1 MNNNSILEKISCKY
15 ISERIFEYIKDEN
28 YKYKF
33 FLHSKKLQKK
43 FELELIDFKERYIIK
58 SKFNTENYLCCYT
71 LFNVDS
77 KYFDKN
83 RITKKLQETL
93 NKLNIDINIIH
104 EYLLNDLKKI
114 VKKLS
119 DKEKENKLVK
129 YYYFNKQISI
139 FSPFFEFL
147 VQSEYIDILTI
158 PISVKLIEKYNLKN
172 DYIEAF
178 EYMNR
183 LNLKKYPAI
192 IFDYKSANDINYL
205 KDFKIKFNKI
215 RRLTLTHEYNVYIDN
230 YDSLY
235 KTLFSFNNLEKNL
248 INLNL
253 YVGFLKK
260 DNIDP
265 ISFKNINS
273 FYSLDVLELKGF
285 KFKTTFVLKL
295 KNLKKLVL
303 KNCENLK
310 FEENS
315 CLNLKILYLLDCIIL
330 YPKTLLKFP
339 ELEECV
345 LQNAM
350 INNKQKYIGIIDFS
364 SMEKIKHLT
373 AETGDF
379 INIKN
384 TNLEGVTLYSYNVSG
399 EDEKT
404 MLEKILSIK
413 TLKDVNIEIKEIGE
427 NEILTIRGENTSVVN
442 LNIKWTNNVHDC
454 ILNNLQDK
462 FPFASNISL
471 FTPYKRK
478 DTFLEIQE
486 NPKCKINKFSLK
498 IGGNR
503 NIIFNCQSFQNLI
516 SVDFCVSCDI
526 INCINSFPLFN
537 DECKVIFKSLTNF
550 KYTNYSN
557 EMNIKFFENIYN
569 NIDCLP
575 ILKSL
580 DFHGITKD
588 ITEEFYKNMIEKI
601 LKLRLDYIYF
611 VIKKNS
617 NDSNEKYKEHEIRE
631 MFPHLNYINLDKV
644 NIEKFK
650 KKN

>member
-1 MNNNSILEKISCKY
+1 MDDNSILEKISCKY

-33 FLHSKKLQKK
+33 LLHSKKLQKK
-43 FELELIDFKERYIIK
+43 FELELIDFKERYILK
-58 SKFNTENYLCCYT
+58 SKFNTDNYLCCYT
-71 LFNVDS
+71 LFNVKAND
-77 KYFDKN
+77 FDKN
-83 RITKKLQETL
+83 IISKKLQEDL

-139 FSPFFEFL
+139 FSPFFQFL
-147 VQSEYIDILTI
+147 AKSEYVDILTI
-158 PISVKLIEKYNLKN
+158 PISAKLIEKYNLKN
-172 DYIEAF
+172 DYIAAF
-178 EYMNR
+178 EYLNK
-183 LNLKKYPAI
+183 LNLKKYPSI
-192 IFDYKSANDINYL
+192 IFDYKDTNDINYL
-205 KDFKIKFNKI
+205 KEFKIKFNKI
-215 RRLTLTHEYNVYIDN
+215 RRLTLTHEYSVYIDN
-230 YDSLY
+230 YNFLF

-248 INLNL
+248 VHLNL
-253 YVGFLKK
+253 FVGLLKTDK
-260 DNIDP
+260 IDSN
-265 ISFKNINS
+265 SFKNLNS

-315 CLNLKILYLLDCIIL
+315 CLNMKILYLLDCIIL
-330 YPKTLLKFP
+330 YPKSLLKFP

-345 LQNAM
+345 LQNVM
-350 INNKQKYIGIIDFS
+350 IYIRQKYNGIIDFS

-373 AETGDF
+373 VETGDF

-384 TNLEGVTLYSYNVSG
+384 TNLERVTLYSYNVSS
-399 EDEKT
+399 EDEKI

-413 TLKDVNIEIKEIGE
+413 TLKDVTIEIKEIGE
-427 NEILTIRGENTSVVN
+427 NEISTISGVNTSVVN
-442 LNIKWTNNVHDC
+442 LNIKWTNNIHDC

-471 FTPYKRK
+471 FTPYKK
-478 DTFLEIQE
+478 METFLEIQE
-486 NPKCKINKFSLK
+486 NPNCKINKISLK

-503 NIIFNCQSFQNLI
+503 SIIFYCQSFQNLI
-516 SVDFCVSCDI
+516 SVDFCVNCDI
-526 INCINSFPLFN
+526 INFINSFPLFN
-537 DECKVIFKSLTNF
+537 DECKVVFKSLTNF

-557 EMNIKFFENIYN
+557 EMNIKFFENIYK

-575 ILKSL
+575 SLKSL

-588 ITEEFYKNMIEKI
+588 LTEEFYKNMIEKI
-601 LKLRLDYIYF
+601 LKLKLDYIYF
-611 VIKKNS
+611 VIKKNV
-617 NDSNEKYKEHEIRE
+617 NDSNEKYKEEEIKE

-644 NIEKFK
+644 NIGKFK
-650 KKN
+650 KEI